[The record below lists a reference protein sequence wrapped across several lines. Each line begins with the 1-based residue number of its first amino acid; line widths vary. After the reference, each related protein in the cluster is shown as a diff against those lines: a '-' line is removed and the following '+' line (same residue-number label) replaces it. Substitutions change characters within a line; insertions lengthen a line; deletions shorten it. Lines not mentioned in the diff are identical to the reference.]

1 MRKLQFQYDKMRH
14 NQRAART
21 RTLIQ
26 LGGLLVKSKLVEQV
40 GIELGADLQ
49 QDETQKKKAY
59 ALLGLLTSHVSTSET
74 MEKLEKRGRRA
85 LDNTSEDG
93 EFPLTPEK

>member
-1 MRKLQFQYDKMRH
+1 MRKLQFQYDKVRH
-14 NQRAART
+14 TQRAART

-26 LGGLLVKSKLVEQV
+26 LGGLLVKSKLVERF

-59 ALLGLLTSHVSTSET
+59 ALLGLLLNQASISET
-74 MEKLEKRGRRA
+74 MENLEKRGREA
-85 LDNTSEDG
+85 FDNISEDG
-93 EFPLTPEK
+93 EFPLTLEK